1 MHKHRLLTIFA
12 VVFVDLIGFGLILPL
27 LPYYAETF
35 NASST
40 VTGLLVASYAVA
52 QLIGAPLLGRLSDRF
67 GRRPVLLISIFGT
80 FVGFVLLGTANSLAM
95 LFASRIIDGLTG
107 GNITV
112 VRAYI
117 TDITDE
123 QNRTKGMGL
132 IGAAFGLGF
141 IIGPALGGM
150 LSAGEQ
156 YAIPGFA
163 AAGLAA
169 LNFVSVL
176 LWLPESLPAERR
188 AKRVNSQRPAINLGT
203 LKATFARPGV
213 GPLLTVS
220 FFYGLAFAM
229 FEGVF
234 SLHAQKHLLLES
246 NETGYL
252 LAYVGLLVAFVQGG
266 AIGRL
271 SARYTDQQLLLSGA
285 AVMTISLAGWAYAAT
300 VPLSALMLTPLSLAI
315 GVMSATVHSAL
326 TKTVHADD
334 VGGILGLSAAI
345 GSLTRAIGPA
355 AGGVLL
361 DVIGTPAPGVVGA
374 VIMAVVVIYGT
385 RTLTNRP
392 AARQF
397 ETRSHVS

>member
-1 MHKHRLLTIFA
+1 
-12 VVFVDLIGFGLILPL
+12 
-27 LPYYAETF
+27 
-35 NASST
+35 
-40 VTGLLVASYAVA
+40 
-52 QLIGAPLLGRLSDRF
+52 
-67 GRRPVLLISIFGT
+67 
-80 FVGFVLLGTANSLAM
+80 LAM
-95 LFASRIIDGLTG
+95 LFAARIVDGLTG

-117 TDITDE
+117 TDVTDE
-123 QNRTKGMGL
+123 QNRTRGMGL

-188 AKRVNSQRPAINLGT
+188 AKRVNNQRPALNWRT

-213 GPLLTVS
+213 GPLLMVS

-271 SARYTDQQLLLSGA
+271 AARYTDTQLLIGGA
-285 AVMTISLAGWAYAAT
+285 VIMTVSLVGWGYAAT

-334 VGGILGLSAAI
+334 VGGILGLSAAL

-355 AGGVLL
+355 LGGVLL
-361 DVIGTPAPGVVGA
+361 DVIGTPAPGVVGG
-374 VIMAVVVIYGT
+374 VIMAFVVIYGT
-385 RTLTNRP
+385 RTLTNRS

-397 ETRSHVS
+397 ETSSQV